1 MKSKKV
7 ILSLLFVLVIITIY
21 LILYNKT
28 YHIKVDTDNIYEIQ
42 VKTSDAYGLDS
53 KTITNDDEIIAY
65 MDKALNMKFTHPQ
78 FNTGK
83 GWVTLVDIKM
93 KKKNGTEWTYRYTVL
108 DDCINIGSFQYKIIS
123 Q

>member
-7 ILSLLFVLVIITIY
+7 ILSLLFVIVIITIY

-28 YHIKVDTDNIYEIQ
+28 YHIKVNTNNIYEIQ
-42 VKTSDAYGLDS
+42 VQTSDAYGLNS
-53 KTITNDDEIIAY
+53 KTITDDDEIKAY

-78 FNTGK
+78 FHTGK
-83 GWVTLVDIKM
+83 GWVTAVDIKM
-93 KKKNGTEWTYRYTVL
+93 RKKSGEEWTYRYTVL
-108 DDCINIGSFQYKIIS
+108 DDRINIGSFQYKIIS

>member
-7 ILSLLFVLVIITIY
+7 IISLLFVLVIIIIY

-28 YHIKVDTDNIYEIQ
+28 YYIKVNIDDIYEIQ
-42 VKTSDAYGLDS
+42 VKTLDAYGLNS
-53 KTITNDDEIIAY
+53 KTITNIDEIKEYIG
-65 MDKALNMKFTHPQ
+65 KAQSMKYTHPK

-83 GWVTLVDIKM
+83 GWVTSVDIKI
-93 KKKNGTEWTYRYTVL
+93 KRKNGTEWTYRYTVL
-108 DDCINIGSFQYKIIS
+108 DDRINIGSFQYKIIS